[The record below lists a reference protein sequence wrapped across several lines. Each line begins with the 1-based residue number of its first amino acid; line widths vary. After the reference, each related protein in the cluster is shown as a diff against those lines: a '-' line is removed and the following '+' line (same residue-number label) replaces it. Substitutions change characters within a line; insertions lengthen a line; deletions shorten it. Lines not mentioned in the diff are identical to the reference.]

1 MRISERDAQGERDIY
16 DSECMARDVVDAI
29 DATMNAE
36 IGETFERGHDHAFNV
51 VTPHGR
57 RFLIT
62 VSESHRP

>member
-1 MRISERDAQGERDIY
+1 MRISERDAQAERDIY
-16 DSECMARDVVDAI
+16 DSGCMARDVADAI

-36 IGETFERGHDHAFNV
+36 IGETFERGYDHAFNV

-62 VSESHRP
+62 VTESHHL